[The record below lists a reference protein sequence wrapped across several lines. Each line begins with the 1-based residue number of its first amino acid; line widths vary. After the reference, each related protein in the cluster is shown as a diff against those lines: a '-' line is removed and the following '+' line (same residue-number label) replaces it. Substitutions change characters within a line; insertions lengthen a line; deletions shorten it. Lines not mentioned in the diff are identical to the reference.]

1 MKNVKQVKYNLHY
14 VSMHM
19 FFIRNDQAT
28 QFTEDSKSV
37 LLCLYFVLVV
47 LSTSTVVTR
56 TWDLYILTVDI
67 SLSILILKYI
77 YKKKEEEK
85 K

>member
-1 MKNVKQVKYNLHY
+1 MFPLEYNSRLQITQALFTLILIFCCLMENVKQVKYNLHY

-56 TWDLYILTVDI
+56 T
-67 SLSILILKYI
+67 
-77 YKKKEEEK
+77 
-85 K
+85 